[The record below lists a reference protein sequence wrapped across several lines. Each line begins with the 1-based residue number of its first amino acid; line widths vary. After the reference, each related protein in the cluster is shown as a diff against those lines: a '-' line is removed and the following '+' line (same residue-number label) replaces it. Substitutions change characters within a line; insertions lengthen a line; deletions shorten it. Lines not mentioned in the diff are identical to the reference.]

1 MKSPINKFE
10 YEDIENIL
18 SIHKPG
24 HIFRILTQLEIDG
37 DIIDKNI
44 SNFMIDNST
53 KDIFESSNISKKL
66 IFSNYEKYNCDYY
79 CCNMGLDICG
89 EKSGKKNDL
98 KSFLIRYN
106 LLNLYQNF
114 IHNGFDLINYVI
126 LQMYGSYPI
135 NEDILENY
143 FHIYDEKQ
151 RNLLLK
157 AIEKEINKINSFLNS
172 EKYYENES
180 NSMIKYDKVIF
191 DKDSNLGN
199 ISEIKIDDK
208 KNECLIY

>member
-1 MKSPINKFE
+1 LI
-10 YEDIENIL
+10 
-18 SIHKPG
+18 
-24 HIFRILTQLEIDG
+24 QLEIDG

-53 KDIFESSNISKKL
+53 KDIFENSSISKKL
-66 IFSNYEKYNCDYY
+66 IFSNHEKYDCNYY

-89 EKSGKKNDL
+89 EKNGKKNDL

-126 LQMYGSYPI
+126 LQMYGSNPI

-151 RNLLLK
+151 RNILLK
-157 AIEKEINKINSFLNS
+157 AIETEINKINSFLNS
-172 EKYYENES
+172 EKYNENES